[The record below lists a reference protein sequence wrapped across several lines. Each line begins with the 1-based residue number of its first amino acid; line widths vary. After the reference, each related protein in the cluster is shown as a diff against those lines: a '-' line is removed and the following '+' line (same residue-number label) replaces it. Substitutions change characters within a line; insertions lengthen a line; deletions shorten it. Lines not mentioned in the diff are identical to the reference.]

1 MKSGSAPNPFDLG
14 SKVFGS
20 DSSPGEDE
28 GGSSSSDEAVSDE
41 EDVEEPPDDAELVAR
56 MAATTLDDPKWSETP
71 AYDALYLSTTPEYLP
86 PAKKVK
92 LPKEAEVDEDDEG
105 GKTKGGG
112 WGLEGYENSIDVD
125 HAFERFT
132 KRVGYEGEQCIR

>member
-14 SKVFGS
+14 SQIFGS
-20 DSSPGEDE
+20 ETSADEDG

-41 EDVEEPPDDAELVAR
+41 EDTEEPADDAELVAR
-56 MAATTLDDPKWSETP
+56 LATTTLDDPMWPETP
-71 AYDALYLSTTPEYLP
+71 AYGALYLTTTPEYLP

-92 LPKEAEVDEDDEG
+92 VPKEAEIDDDDEA
-105 GKTKGGG
+105 GKSKGGG